1 MTRNNL
7 LIKLICIVIAITLCL
22 ALFGGCS
29 KKDVAETSSNQ
40 SEQTTSDDNTES
52 TEPNDES
59 TEEIEDGE
67 TEDFED
73 EDFGNLEDEESLEEP
88 EIYELEVYNGQAP
101 VQTHYRGVSSTVY
114 HAFGYM
120 KDDKSG
126 RVYTDDMLSLE
137 LDRLQDTG
145 IHFCRTRFDT
155 KWIWSAT
162 KGNWDFNTDRAN
174 YFYTYCK
181 ALQDRGMEIALQ
193 VGWHFSGLLANANTS
208 IPEADYLLGNGEHIN
223 GEEALYNAKGVSED
237 DLRYVKAG
245 ARYGDVYGKLLKELK
260 SRGIHNVSHLFYFT
274 ESCSYWDDTP
284 IETREEHYGKYL
296 VTSQAI
302 KNALK
307 KHGVA
312 DWAKHTGPLQASTYP
327 YMLKYILERD
337 TELFDVLG
345 THSYPTGKSIID
357 NTYYDIYAPIF
368 EGYVQPLK
376 EKNLYGKTEFWM
388 DEFQTRDSG
397 VLTADGQGSAWHG
410 VQGIVAAIAA
420 AQYGVSNIST
430 WQSFDQ
436 LWTDQ
441 TNTGGEFYKGIHMC
455 GHAPSLFMSTIP
467 RGCYYMYGLYGKYN
481 GYEGG
486 TVYKTNLEEWYWL
499 SGLYINAVKLKDGNW
514 TITVVNAEID
524 DKTFIVDF
532 EKALGKT
539 LYRHAE
545 SSNDLVPDAYAELA
559 TVDKVYVDVQD
570 RFTDTLP
577 SGTVAVYT
585 TIKGQYKS

>member
-1 MTRNNL
+1 MLRDKL
-7 LIKLICIVIAITLCL
+7 LIKVICL
-22 ALFGGCS
+22 ALSVVLALSLLGGCS
-29 KKDVAETSSNQ
+29 KKDVAETPSNQ
-40 SEQTTSDDNTES
+40 SEQTPSDDNTES

-59 TEEIEDGE
+59 TEEIGDEE
-67 TEDFED
+67 TEDFSD
-73 EDFGNLEDEESLEEP
+73 EDFEDFEEDSEEP
-88 EIYELEVYNGQAP
+88 EIYELEVYNGQTP
-101 VQTHYRGVSSTVY
+101 VQTNYRGISSTVY

-126 RVYTDDMLSLE
+126 RAYTEDMLSLE
-137 LDRLQDTG
+137 LDRLEDTG

-155 KWIWSAT
+155 KWIWSST
-162 KGNWDFNTDRAN
+162 KGNWDFDTDRAN

-208 IPEADYLLGNGEHIN
+208 ISEADYLLGNGEHIN

-245 ARYGDVYGKLLKELK
+245 ARYGDVYAKLLKELK
-260 SRGIHNVSHLFYFT
+260 SRGINNVSHLFYFT

-296 VTSQAI
+296 VTSQTI
-302 KNALK
+302 KTVLT

-345 THSYPTGKSIID
+345 THSYPTGKTIID

-486 TVYKTNLEEWYWL
+486 TVYKTNLEEEYWI

-514 TITVVNAEID
+514 TITVVNADIEE
-524 DKTFIVDF
+524 KTFTVDF

-545 SSNDLVPDAYAELA
+545 VTNELVPDAYAELA

-570 RFTDTLP
+570 RFTDTIP

-585 TIKGQYKS
+585 TIKG

>member
-1 MTRNNL
+1 MTNKY
-7 LIKLICIVIAITLCL
+7 LIKYICIVLSLVLAISLL
-22 ALFGGCS
+22 GGCN
-29 KKDVAETSSNQ
+29 KKDANENTS
-40 SEQTTSDDNTES
+40 TES
-52 TEPNDES
+52 GQTEQNTPEDSAES
-59 TEEIEDGE
+59 EEEPSEEPSEEIYEEDFDDYE
-67 TEDFED
+67 EEEFED
-73 EDFGNLEDEESLEEP
+73 EDPAYYKLK
-88 EIYELEVYNGQAP
+88 VYNGQEP

-126 RVYTDDMLSLE
+126 RVYTDDMLKLE

-155 KWIWSAT
+155 KWIWSAE
-162 KGNWDFNTDRAN
+162 KGNWDFNTNRAN
-174 YFYTYCK
+174 YFYEYCK

-193 VGWHFSGLLANANTS
+193 VGWHFSGLLNNANTS
-208 IPEADYLLGNGEHIN
+208 ITEAEYLFGNDEHIN
-223 GEEALYNAKGVSED
+223 GEEAFYDASKVKEE

-245 ARYGDVYGKLLKELK
+245 ARYGDVYAKLLKELK
-260 SRGIHNVSHLFYFT
+260 SRGINNVSHLFYFT
-274 ESCSYWDDTP
+274 ESCSYWDGTP
-284 IETREEHYGKYL
+284 TETREEHYGKYL
-296 VTSQAI
+296 VTSQTI
-302 KNALK
+302 KNTLK

-397 VLTADGQGSAWHG
+397 ALTVDGQETAWHG

-467 RGCYYMYGLYGKYN
+467 RPSYYMYGLYGKYN
-481 GYEGG
+481 GYKDG
-486 TVYKTNLEEWYWL
+486 TVYKTNVEDEYWL
-499 SGLYINAVKLKDGNW
+499 SALYINAVKLADGNF
-514 TITVVNAEID
+514 TITVVNADIEE
-524 DKTFIVDF
+524 KTFTVDF

-545 SSNDLVPDAYAELA
+545 VTNELVPDSYAELA
-559 TVDKVYVDVQD
+559 TVDKVYVNVKDKFV
-570 RFTDTLP
+570 DTLP

-585 TIKGQYKS
+585 TIKG